1 MFLNKL
7 VALSIAVDTISIVFI
22 KSKKVEEHTTDIH
35 VQTRCDNHIDD
46 SYYDDED
53 DWDDYVEMMN
63 NIFGYNF
70 LY

>member
-7 VALSIAVDTISIVFI
+7 VALSIAVDTISIVFT
-22 KSKKVEEHTTDIH
+22 KSKRAETTINCER
-35 VQTRCDNHIDD
+35 TECENIDD
-46 SYYDDED
+46 SHYNDED

-63 NIFGYNF
+63 NIFGDNF

>member
-7 VALSIAVDTISIVFI
+7 VALSIAVDTISIVFT
-22 KSKKVEEHTTDIH
+22 KSKKVETTINCERT
-35 VQTRCDNHIDD
+35 QCENIDD

-63 NIFGYNF
+63 DIFGYNF